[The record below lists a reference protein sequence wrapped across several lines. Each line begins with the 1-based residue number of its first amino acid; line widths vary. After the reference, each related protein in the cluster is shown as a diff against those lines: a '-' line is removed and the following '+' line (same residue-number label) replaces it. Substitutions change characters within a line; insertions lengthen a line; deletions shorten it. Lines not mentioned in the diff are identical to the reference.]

1 MKPSAEKP
9 GSNRNDISSGIVLGL
24 DQVTKNAGAGGF
36 PASVASSSRGGKA
49 RQKFTLDLM
58 LHRQANHAGFPSLS
72 RGSKNRSLAVALAGI
87 WGINVTSFAQFR
99 KHTPY
104 RMSGGRSL
112 DGVYSGAAARFETRC
127 HPSLRRGNVMKL
139 HIKALLTHLACLAAV
154 AGAAVATPPA
164 FAQDPAACR
173 AVHFADIGWTDIT
186 STTALASTVFEGL
199 GYQPVTT
206 VASVPISFAGLKS
219 KQLDVSLG
227 YWWPVQEKAI
237 APFVDSKSIQVL
249 QPPNLTG
256 AKATFAVPSYE
267 YDAGLK
273 TFADIAKHRDQL
285 DGKIYGI
292 EPGSSANAAIQK
304 MIANNQ
310 FGLGGF
316 KLIESSEAGMLVS
329 VDRAIRE
336 KKWVVFLGWEPHPM
350 NIQIDMKYLTGS
362 DGVFGPNDGEA
373 RVYTLTSP
381 DFLTRCPNAGKL
393 VSNLRFSTQLENVV
407 MQSVMNK
414 EKPADAAKAY
424 LKKNPQVL
432 DAWLAGVKTYDGKD
446 GLPAVKAYLG
456 L

>member
-1 MKPSAEKP
+1 MK
-9 GSNRNDISSGIVLGL
+9 
-24 DQVTKNAGAGGF
+24 
-36 PASVASSSRGGKA
+36 SRIT
-49 RQKFTLDLM
+49 TL
-58 LHRQANHAGFPSLS
+58 
-72 RGSKNRSLAVALAGI
+72 LA
-87 WGINVTSFAQFR
+87 Q
-99 KHTPY
+99 
-104 RMSGGRSL
+104 
-112 DGVYSGAAARFETRC
+112 
-127 HPSLRRGNVMKL
+127 
-139 HIKALLTHLACLAAV
+139 LACLAA
-154 AGAAVATPPA
+154 AGSAAVAALPA
-164 FAQDPAACR
+164 FAQDPPACR
-173 AVHFADIGWTDIT
+173 AVRFADIGWTDIT

-206 VASVPISFAGLKS
+206 VASVPISFAGLKT

-237 APFVDSKSIQVL
+237 APFVDSKAIDVL

-256 AKATFAVPSYE
+256 AKATFAVPGYA

-304 MIANNQ
+304 MIATNK

-329 VDRAIRE
+329 VERAIRD

-350 NIQIDMKYLTGS
+350 NIQIDMKYLSGS

-381 DFLTRCPNAGKL
+381 DYLTRCPNAGKL

-414 EKPADAAKAY
+414 QKPADAAKAY
-424 LKKNPQVL
+424 LKKNPQIL